1 MIRLRPDGQ
10 GAKESIITLL
20 GREFGSRYYENRLL
34 AEFTTVGVGG
44 VADFL
49 VIAESASELEKA
61 VELAVRFGYPYVV
74 ISGGSNVLASD
85 IGFPGLVVINRSS
98 QFVNLP
104 SGQVI
109 VESGLANDQLVNRL
123 ASLGL
128 GGVEFLAGIP
138 GSIGGAV
145 ATNATW
151 EHHQTNQYVKELKI
165 LTFENKQ
172 KLIVTLPGT
181 AFKTS
186 PYLSDFLSRSKLSNP
201 PVILSI
207 RLQLAN
213 LPAQYVLE
221 RILAVRRQR
230 SFLKKLPSVVGYFLA
245 PRLSDLLS
253 PKEQSALERVIR
265 GRFSRH
271 DRNILEIKNKEN
283 ALVVR
288 QKIEEII
295 TAMNEPGQRVQE
307 RIGYIGYWSDD
318 EKK

>member
-1 MIRLRPDGQ
+1 MIRLRPDGR
-10 GAKESIITLL
+10 GAKESISTLL
-20 GREFGSRYYENRLL
+20 AQDFGTRYYENRLL
-34 AEFTTVGVGG
+34 AEFTTAGVGG
-44 VADFL
+44 VVDFL
-49 VIAESASELEKA
+49 VIVESALELEKA
-61 VELAVRFGYPYVV
+61 VELAVRFDYPYVV
-74 ISGGSNVLASD
+74 IGGGSNVLASD
-85 IGFPGLVVINRSS
+85 IGFPGLVVVNRSS

-104 SGQVI
+104 NGQVI

-145 ATNATW
+145 VTNATW

-165 LTFENKQ
+165 LTFEYKQ
-172 KLIVTLPGT
+172 KLVVTLPGT
-181 AFKTS
+181 AFKAS
-186 PYLSDFLSRSKLSNP
+186 PYLSDFLNGNKLSNP

-221 RILAVRRQR
+221 RILAIRRQR
-230 SFLKKLPSVVGYFLA
+230 GFVKKLPSVIGYFLA
-245 PRLSDLLS
+245 PRLSDLL
-253 PKEQSALERVIR
+253 PQKEQSALERVIH
-265 GRFSRH
+265 GRFNRH

-283 ALVVR
+283 AVAVR

-295 TAMNEPGQRVQE
+295 KAVNEPGHRAQE